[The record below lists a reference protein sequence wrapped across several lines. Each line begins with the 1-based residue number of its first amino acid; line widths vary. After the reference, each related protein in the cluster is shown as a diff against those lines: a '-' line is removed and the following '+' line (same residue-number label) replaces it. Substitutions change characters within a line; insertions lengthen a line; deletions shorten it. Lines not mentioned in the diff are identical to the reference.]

1 MTNKNGHSIIKI
13 VKARVQAWG
22 LSSKL
27 NIEPYPKGDTMENL
41 QFNEQ
46 LTQPERFELKADVTK
61 AVADLMSND
70 ERFTVIGQTVKGFLV
85 MDKATE
91 GVLEV
96 TAVVKKATKDLS
108 LNEVVADLLDEKQE
122 KDEARVKR
130 EAERLAKKEAREKA
144 KAKEKAKAE

>member
-1 MTNKNGHSIIKI
+1 MN
-13 VKARVQAWG
+13 
-22 LSSKL
+22 
-27 NIEPYPKGDTMENL
+27 NL

-61 AVADLMSND
+61 ALAELMGAD
-70 ERFTVIGQTVKGFLV
+70 ERFVIIGETVKGFLV
-85 MDKATE
+85 QDRATE

-108 LNEVVADLLDEKQE
+108 LDDVVADLLDEKQE
-122 KDEARVKR
+122 KDEARIKR

-144 KAKEKAKAE
+144 KAKTKAKAE

>member
-1 MTNKNGHSIIKI
+1 MN
-13 VKARVQAWG
+13 
-22 LSSKL
+22 
-27 NIEPYPKGDTMENL
+27 NL

-61 AVADLMSND
+61 AAADLMGAD
-70 ERFTVIGQTVKGFLV
+70 DRFIVIGSTVKGFLV
-85 MDKATE
+85 QDKATE

-108 LNEVVADLLDEKQE
+108 LDDVVADLLDEKFQ

-130 EAERLAKKEAREKA
+130 EAERLAKKEAREK
-144 KAKEKAKAE
+144 EKAKAKAKAE

>member
-1 MTNKNGHSIIKI
+1 MN
-13 VKARVQAWG
+13 
-22 LSSKL
+22 
-27 NIEPYPKGDTMENL
+27 NL

-61 AVADLMSND
+61 ALADLMGND
-70 ERFTVIGQTVKGFLV
+70 DRFIVIGESVKGFLV
-85 MDKATE
+85 QDKATE
-91 GVLEV
+91 GVLEI
-96 TAVVKKATKDLS
+96 TAVVKKATKDLN
-108 LNEVVADLLDEKQE
+108 LDEVVADLLDEKFQ

>member
-1 MTNKNGHSIIKI
+1 
-13 VKARVQAWG
+13 
-22 LSSKL
+22 
-27 NIEPYPKGDTMENL
+27 MENL

-61 AVADLMSND
+61 ALAELMGAD
-70 ERFTVIGQTVKGFLV
+70 ERFVIIGETVKGFLV
-85 MDKATE
+85 QDRATE

-108 LNEVVADLLDEKQE
+108 LDDVVADLLDEKQE
-122 KDEARVKR
+122 KDEARIKR

-144 KAKEKAKAE
+144 KAKTKAKAE